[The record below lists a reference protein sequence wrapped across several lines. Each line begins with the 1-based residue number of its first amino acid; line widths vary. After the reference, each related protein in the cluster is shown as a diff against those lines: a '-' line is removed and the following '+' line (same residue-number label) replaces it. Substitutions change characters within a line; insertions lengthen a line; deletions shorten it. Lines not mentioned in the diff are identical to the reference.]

1 MTDPVPFTFDA
12 CEDAASCRA
21 GIRELLAPGMDW
33 SDVHCGRCGR
43 QGIVRHADLM
53 PAAEPAPEPAPE
65 AVAPVDNAIPDSHI
79 ESGEDAPAAA
89 PERKG
94 GRS

>member
-1 MTDPVPFTFDA
+1 
-12 CEDAASCRA
+12 
-21 GIRELLAPGMDW
+21 MDW
-33 SDVHCGRCGR
+33 SGFRCGRCGR
-43 QGIVRHADLM
+43 QGIVRHADLT